1 MWFLLNW
8 YTAVDG
14 FHWFERQNVAMSG
27 LPRHQQAI
35 AIWHVLVLAMVA
47 WAFFG
52 WANGGD
58 IHWIWI
64 PIIVVPVLAI
74 YATFATMQPQ
84 HRAIAYWVLAA
95 ASIPNAAGGITSIIG
110 WMFIVSV
117 ILLIWAARRENPA
130 EEIVQM

>member
-1 MWFLLNW
+1 
-8 YTAVDG
+8 
-14 FHWFERQNVAMSG
+14 MSSR
-27 LPRHQQAI
+27 PRHQQVI
-35 AIWHVLVLAMVA
+35 AFWHVLVLAMVA

-52 WANGGD
+52 WENGGD

-64 PIIVVPVLAI
+64 PIIVVPVMAI
-74 YATFATMQPQ
+74 YATFANMQSP

-95 ASIPNAAGGITSIIG
+95 ACIPNAAGGITSIIG
-110 WMFIVSV
+110 WMFVISL